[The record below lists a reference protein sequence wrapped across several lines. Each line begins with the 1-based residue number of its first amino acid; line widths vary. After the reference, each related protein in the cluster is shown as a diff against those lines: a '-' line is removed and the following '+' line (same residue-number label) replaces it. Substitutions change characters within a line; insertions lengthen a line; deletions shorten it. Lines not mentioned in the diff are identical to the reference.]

1 MNKPLTPLFNELSL
15 VDKFSLKS
23 ASLFKAVTRLARDD
37 SKEHPA
43 RYPFYAGFLLFV
55 MAPIPIPGANLVPL
69 LLFFGAARTRLT
81 PWAQMADDRLRHAFD
96 SAAVMES
103 HKDMIRRDSDGA
115 VHLNKVALAKQT
127 GVATL
132 GDVYDATRSG
142 WHAFR
147 RMFAPKP

>member
-1 MNKPLTPLFNELSL
+1 MKKPLTPLFNELSL

-37 SKEHPA
+37 TKENPA

-69 LLFFGAARTRLT
+69 LLFFAVARTRLT
-81 PWAQMADDRLRHAFD
+81 PWARMADDRLRHAFN
-96 SAAVMES
+96 SEAVMDA
-103 HKDMIRRDSDGA
+103 HKDMIRRDSDGS
-115 VHLNKVALAKQT
+115 VHLNKGALAKQT
-127 GVATL
+127 GLATL

-142 WHAFR
+142 WRALR
-147 RMFAPKP
+147 RLFSPSH